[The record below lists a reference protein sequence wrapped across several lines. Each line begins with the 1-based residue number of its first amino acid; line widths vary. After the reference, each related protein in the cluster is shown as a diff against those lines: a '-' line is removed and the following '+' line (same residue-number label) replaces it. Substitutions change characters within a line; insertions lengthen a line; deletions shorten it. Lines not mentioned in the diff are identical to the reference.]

1 MGITKI
7 IGHNKPTFCRKLNYF
22 YYKNIYAIKQQKAII
37 KPSKSNQSKM
47 KYLSI
52 FIPRVLSNVSKV
64 DIVNTFKEMNIG
76 DVSYIDLKKRINDNK
91 FAYSIV
97 FLKVELMDTITAN
110 ALCDLIEQNG
120 STKLYYDETDKNYW
134 ELKSY
139 IPPEQRVKVSKEEEE
154 SMGQD
159 EESMDEE
166 SMDNESMSQDEESID
181 EEIPELC
188 KQLMKIPSIF
198 TDEVIEMMNKEYE
211 EIEREIAR
219 MQEFER
225 YTSSLP
231 YRKLYKLF

>member
-1 MGITKI
+1 M
-7 IGHNKPTFCRKLNYF
+7 
-22 YYKNIYAIKQQKAII
+22 
-37 KPSKSNQSKM
+37 KS
-47 KYLSI
+47 LSI
-52 FIPRVLSNVSKV
+52 FIPRVLSNVTKV

-76 DVSYIDLKKRINDNK
+76 EVTYIDLKKRINDNK

-97 FLKVELMDTITAN
+97 FLKVELFDTIISSAI
-110 ALCDLIEQNG
+110 CDLIEQNG
-120 STKLYYDETDKNYW
+120 STKLFYDDTDKNYW

-139 IPPEQRVKVSKEEEE
+139 IPPEQRVKVLKEDEE
-154 SMGQD
+154 SMGED
-159 EESMDEE
+159 EESMGE
-166 SMDNESMSQDEESID
+166 DEESID

-231 YRKLYKLF
+231 YTRLYTLF

>member
-1 MGITKI
+1 
-7 IGHNKPTFCRKLNYF
+7 
-22 YYKNIYAIKQQKAII
+22 
-37 KPSKSNQSKM
+37 M

-76 DVSYIDLKKRINDNK
+76 DVLYIDLKKRINDNK

-97 FLKVELMDTITAN
+97 FLKVELFDTITAS
-110 ALCDLIEQNG
+110 AIYDLIEYNG

-139 IPPEQRVKVSKEEEE
+139 IPPEQRVKLSKEEE
-154 SMGQD
+154 

-166 SMDNESMSQDEESID
+166 SAGQEEESTEEEDESMDEESTD
-181 EEIPELC
+181 EDIPELC

-198 TDEVIEMMNKEYE
+198 TDEVINMMNKEYE
-211 EIEREIAR
+211 EIEREISR

-231 YRKLYKLF
+231 YTKLYKLF

>member
-1 MGITKI
+1 
-7 IGHNKPTFCRKLNYF
+7 
-22 YYKNIYAIKQQKAII
+22 
-37 KPSKSNQSKM
+37 M

-76 DVSYIDLKKRINDNK
+76 DVLYIDLKKRINDNK
-91 FAYSIV
+91 FVYSIV
-97 FLKVELMDTITAN
+97 FLKVELFDTITAS
-110 ALCDLIEQNG
+110 AIYDLIEYNG

-139 IPPEQRVKVSKEEEE
+139 IPPEQRVKLSKEEESTEDE
-154 SMGQD
+154 SMEEE
-159 EESMDEE
+159 EESTDEDDE
-166 SMDNESMSQDEESID
+166 SMEEEESID
-181 EEIPELC
+181 DESTDEDIPELC

-198 TDEVIEMMNKEYE
+198 TDEVINMMNKEYE
-211 EIEREIAR
+211 EIEREISR

-231 YRKLYKLF
+231 YTKLYKLF